1 MKTIIASL
9 LGLGTIGFLSGCS
22 MAAQKNPTSINAGTT
37 SSLTSVGPPAYST
50 LHSEIM
56 RSY

>member
-22 MAAQKNPTSINAGTT
+22 MAAQKNPASSNAGTA
-37 SSLTSVGPPAYST
+37 SSVGPPAYST